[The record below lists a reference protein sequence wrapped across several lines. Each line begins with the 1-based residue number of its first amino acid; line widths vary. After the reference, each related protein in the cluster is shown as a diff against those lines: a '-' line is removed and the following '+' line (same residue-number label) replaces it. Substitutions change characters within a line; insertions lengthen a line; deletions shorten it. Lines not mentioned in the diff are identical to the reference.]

1 MGLEHRDRTA
11 EFWGTFDQSGMPG
24 SAPVHPTDC
33 GPDHSSTAVICVSNR
48 RPDEAAAP
56 IKIPI
61 SIKVAADCLAQFGA
75 PSGCDGNPPDCP
87 VTELDERLNIANS
100 SPERDGRFILERARF
115 AIRSQFEQ
123 ELLASECN

>member
-1 MGLEHRDRTA
+1 GPGHARS
-11 EFWGTFDQSGMPG
+11 SGI
-24 SAPVHPTDC
+24 SA
-33 GPDHSSTAVICVSNR
+33 STAR
-48 RPDEAAAP
+48 QREAASP

-61 SIKVAADCLAQFGA
+61 SMKAAADCLAQFGA

-87 VTELDERLNIANS
+87 VTDPDERLNIANS
-100 SPERDGRFILERARF
+100 SPECDGRFILERARF